1 MLGLYKVQVELYR
14 DKVKKGSGKGE
25 PIGRYFFL
33 FSLELCLKQL
43 VARVTKQGLYVQ
55 AYADNLAVLFTGADM
70 IWITCMAQKAIQ
82 IAAN

>member
-1 MLGLYKVQVELYR
+1 MVIKLKRKWKRGTSR
-14 DKVKKGSGKGE
+14 
-25 PIGRYFFL
+25 RYFFL
-33 FSLELCLKQL
+33 FCLELCLKQL

-70 IWITCMAQKAIQ
+70 IWIICMAQKAIH